1 MSAVS
6 SRRKGFKK
14 GIDAEDARRKRETN
28 IIELRKNKRDENL
41 QKKRAVGLAGPGA
54 TAMEESN
61 RGGAASPAEGEEE
74 SCGRQGSILLCGLGD
89 PAGLIVAP
97 VRMQLENLPL
107 MVRGVYSDDAQQ
119 QLEATTQFR
128 KLLSIGKLT
137 HRIPAWIDSVNGR
150 RRLTCT
156 GS

>member
-61 RGGAASPAEGEEE
+61 RGGAAFQRKVKSAHRGDEQAHCFMVLVIP
-74 SCGRQGSILLCGLGD
+74 LC
-89 PAGLIVAP
+89 
-97 VRMQLENLPL
+97 
-107 MVRGVYSDDAQQ
+107 
-119 QLEATTQFR
+119 
-128 KLLSIGKLT
+128 
-137 HRIPAWIDSVNGR
+137 
-150 RRLTCT
+150 
-156 GS
+156 

>member
-61 RGGAASPAEGEEE
+61 RGGAAFQRKVR
-74 SCGRQGSILLCGLGD
+74 RQARRVRAAFCFVVWVIPLG
-89 PAGLIVAP
+89 
-97 VRMQLENLPL
+97 
-107 MVRGVYSDDAQQ
+107 
-119 QLEATTQFR
+119 
-128 KLLSIGKLT
+128 
-137 HRIPAWIDSVNGR
+137 
-150 RRLTCT
+150 
-156 GS
+156 

>member
-1 MSAVS
+1 MGTMSAVS

-54 TAMEESN
+54 TAMEEST
-61 RGGAASPAEGEEE
+61 RGGAAFQRKV
-74 SCGRQGSILLCGLGD
+74 SCKCSGVDHGWCFGPGD
-89 PAGLIVAP
+89 PTGLTVLD

-107 MVRGVYSDDAQQ
+107 MVRGVYSEDPQQ

-128 KLLSIGKLT
+128 KLLSIG
-137 HRIPAWIDSVNGR
+137 
-150 RRLTCT
+150 RLSERATEWDASLH
-156 GS
+156 GG

>member
-61 RGGAASPAEGEEE
+61 RGGAAFQRKVRRKAVVTRAAFCFVVWVIP
-74 SCGRQGSILLCGLGD
+74 LG
-89 PAGLIVAP
+89 
-97 VRMQLENLPL
+97 
-107 MVRGVYSDDAQQ
+107 
-119 QLEATTQFR
+119 
-128 KLLSIGKLT
+128 
-137 HRIPAWIDSVNGR
+137 
-150 RRLTCT
+150 
-156 GS
+156 